1 MELITYFMFWRKASA
16 PELGT
21 YHTYDIA
28 AYGDLWRDPLAV
40 VRDAALDGELVLR
53 MVQPVP
59 PLTAAPE
66 GRSSGHARIVCA
78 GRAGVCG
85 SRPAF
90 ILAHNRY

>member
-53 MVQPVP
+53 MVQTFNRCRLS
-59 PLTAAPE
+59 PLHLKDAVLDMLE
-66 GRSSGHARIVCA
+66 
-78 GRAGVCG
+78 
-85 SRPAF
+85 
-90 ILAHNRY
+90 